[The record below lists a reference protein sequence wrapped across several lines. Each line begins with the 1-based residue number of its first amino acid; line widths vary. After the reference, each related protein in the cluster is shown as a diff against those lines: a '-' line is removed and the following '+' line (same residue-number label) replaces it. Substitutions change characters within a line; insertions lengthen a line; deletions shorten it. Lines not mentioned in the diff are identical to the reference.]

1 MDYYGY
7 GNYAEDES
15 TKKAQVKENT
25 ESEKN
30 GPNHKI
36 RKTQISHSIVPV
48 SVYHIRNLLKM

>member
-15 TKKAQVKENT
+15 TQVKENT

-30 GPNHKI
+30 GPSHKI
-36 RKTQISHSIVPV
+36 RKTQVSHSIVPV
-48 SVYHIRNLLKM
+48 SVYHIRKLLKM